1 MTLNMKSILLIIF
14 VFTIAELAHAE
25 VVPSV
30 DGAGA
35 IDVEGMADLGQE
47 EDAPQRRQGKSRR
60 DPFAASDVMLIEAG
74 RYSSG
79 AMLPGGG
86 FLPTYAAKP
95 PKMKR
100 LGFINGGTQAIAL
113 LEIEGVGVFQVRN
126 GDSISLHAIG
136 REDSIKVRH
145 VDSNKIEVQV
155 GTVNSIIVR

>member
-1 MTLNMKSILLIIF
+1 MNKWAWLLLGMLWWHGAQ
-14 VFTIAELAHAE
+14 AELAGDVGE
-25 VVPSV
+25 
-30 DGAGA
+30 
-35 IDVEGMADLGQE
+35 IDVEAMSELDQE
-47 EDAPQRRQGKSRR
+47 AREPARKSGKSRR

-79 AMLPGGG
+79 STLPGGG
-86 FLPTYAAKP
+86 FLPLYAAKP

-100 LGFINGGTQAIAL
+100 LGFVNGANQSVAL

-145 VDSNKIEVQV
+145 VDALKIEVQV

>member
-1 MTLNMKSILLIIF
+1 MNKSIWLLLGLLICQGAN
-14 VFTIAELAHAE
+14 AEMVGVTDEL
-25 VVPSV
+25 
-30 DGAGA
+30 GG
-35 IDVEGMADLGQE
+35 IDVKGMAQLDQE
-47 EDAPQRRQGKSRR
+47 VPEPARKKGNSRR
-60 DPFAASDVMLIEAG
+60 DPFAASDVMMIEAG

-79 AMLPGGG
+79 ASLPGGG
-86 FLPTYAAKP
+86 FLPTVAARP

-100 LGFINGGTQAIAL
+100 LGFVNGGSQAVAL

-145 VDSNKIEVQV
+145 VDSLKIEVQV

>member
-1 MTLNMKSILLIIF
+1 MRNWFLLSSLLLLCQ
-14 VFTIAELAHAE
+14 VARAEIPEASGP
-25 VVPSV
+25 VGV
-30 DGAGA
+30 
-35 IDVEGMADLGQE
+35 IDVEGMADMGQE
-47 EDAPQRRQGKSRR
+47 EEVPQRRQGKSRR

-79 AMLPGGG
+79 AGLPGGG
-86 FLPTYAAKP
+86 FLPVYAAKP

-100 LGFINGGTQAIAL
+100 LGFVNGGNKAVAL
-113 LEIEGVGVFQVRN
+113 LEIEGVGVFQVAY

-145 VDSNKIEVQV
+145 VDSMKIEVQV